1 MHCFCF
7 NTFANSELET
17 YQYTGRYTTAIF
29 VDHNT
34 GKVEM
39 SDLLGYL
46 LLLNQLEVHRV
57 ETTILSQ
64 TSQTH
69 TFHA

>member
-17 YQYTGRYTTAIF
+17 YQYTGSYTTAIF
-29 VDHNT
+29 VDHN
-34 GKVEM
+34 KVEM

-46 LLLNQLEVHRV
+46 LLLNQLEVQRV